1 MRESLCLDHYLA
13 TVLQTLSDGML
24 AFYFLNHL
32 GRLIIAILQDDN
44 VEIHQAQIEM
54 KNNFT

>member
-1 MRESLCLDHYLA
+1 MLGSLVIYLA
-13 TVLQTLSDGML
+13 TVLQTPSDGML

-54 KNNFT
+54 KNHFT